1 MARYDTPLTLTPANT
16 RRFPDGGNRNRP
28 EPLRLDALARFHQL
42 RLHGLARAKAE
53 SQEQRRRRGKK
64 AIGRPQVSAKTEE
77 AIRDHLRDGIGI
89 VRIAKLFGAG
99 VGTVHRIKK
108 SMESVRRSGAREFG
122 CGDD

>member
-1 MARYDTPLTLTPANT
+1 MARHDTPLTLTPANT

-77 AIRDHLRDGIGI
+77 AIRDHLRDGIGHRPHCEAI
-89 VRIAKLFGAG
+89 WRRRRHCTSDQEVDG
-99 VGTVHRIKK
+99 VGSTIRRLR
-108 SMESVRRSGAREFG
+108 VRMR
-122 CGDD
+122 